1 MSQDTTQYPNPQ
13 VFDPNRWI
21 PTDAKAKLPLDPRE
35 YAFGFGRRICPG
47 VHLAHSSAWL
57 MMVSLLAT
65 FDIKKKRDAQGVEIE
80 PKVEFSDGVVR
91 LAISIHLAILLKV
104 LI

>member
-1 MSQDTTQYPNPQ
+1 
-13 VFDPNRWI
+13 
-21 PTDAKAKLPLDPRE
+21 
-35 YAFGFGRRICPG
+35 
-47 VHLAHSSAWL
+47 